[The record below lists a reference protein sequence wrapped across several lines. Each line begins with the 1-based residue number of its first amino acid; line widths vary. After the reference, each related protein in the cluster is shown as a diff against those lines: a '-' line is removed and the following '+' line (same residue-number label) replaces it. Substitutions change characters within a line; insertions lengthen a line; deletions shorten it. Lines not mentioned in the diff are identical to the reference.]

1 VLRPVSAD
9 SGTKGWRQKDGKV
22 SEMDYDCAD

>member
-1 VLRPVSAD
+1 MRPVSAD
-9 SGTKGWRQKDGKV
+9 SGIKGCRQKGGKM